1 MQYSTVK
8 VLTSVDGKKILNIP
22 IRIYIFALIIRRIT
36 IFFYS
41 FLADIMVASFML
53 FFWGKLMKKI
63 TLISLLVS
71 FSAVVTYAHAVEN
84 SAVQKRMNVMKEIK
98 GAMGVL
104 GGMAKG
110 AIAFDA
116 AAATAAQNTLI
127 EQSGMVAVSFEAN
140 ETDPKSEAL
149 PSIWENWDTFVEM
162 ADDLTFAAEGLDPS
176 SLDGIRGG
184 LGNIGASCGACHKKF
199 RM

>member
-1 MQYSTVK
+1 
-8 VLTSVDGKKILNIP
+8 
-22 IRIYIFALIIRRIT
+22 
-36 IFFYS
+36 
-41 FLADIMVASFML
+41 
-53 FFWGKLMKKI
+53 MKKLAII
-63 TLISLLVS
+63 TVAIAL
-71 FSAVVTYAHAVEN
+71 SAATIHAHSVEN
-84 SAVQKRMNVMKEIK
+84 PAVQKRMDVMKEIK

-116 AAATAAQNTLI
+116 AAAGAAQNTLI
-127 EQSGMVAVSFEAN
+127 EQSGMVATRFEAN

-149 PSIWENWDTFVEM
+149 PAIWENWDTFVEM
-162 ADDLTFAAEGLDPS
+162 ADDLTFAAEGLDTT
-176 SLDGIRGG
+176 SLDGVRGG

>member
-1 MQYSTVK
+1 
-8 VLTSVDGKKILNIP
+8 
-22 IRIYIFALIIRRIT
+22 
-36 IFFYS
+36 
-41 FLADIMVASFML
+41 
-53 FFWGKLMKKI
+53 MKKLAII
-63 TLISLLVS
+63 TFAIAMSG
-71 FSAVVTYAHAVEN
+71 ATIHAHSVEN
-84 SAVQKRMNVMKEIK
+84 PSVQKRMDVMKEIK

-116 AAATAAQNTLI
+116 TAAGAAQNTLV
-127 EQSGMVAVSFEAN
+127 EQSGMVAATFEAN

-149 PSIWENWDTFVEM
+149 PAIWENWDTFVEL
-162 ADDLTFAAEGLDPS
+162 AEDLTFAAEGLDAS
-176 SLDGIRGG
+176 SLDGVRSG

>member
-1 MQYSTVK
+1 
-8 VLTSVDGKKILNIP
+8 
-22 IRIYIFALIIRRIT
+22 
-36 IFFYS
+36 
-41 FLADIMVASFML
+41 
-53 FFWGKLMKKI
+53 MKKLAII
-63 TLISLLVS
+63 TVAISMS
-71 FSAVVTYAHAVEN
+71 GATIHAHSVEN
-84 SAVQKRMNVMKEIK
+84 PSVQKRMDVMKEIK

-116 AAATAAQNTLI
+116 TAAGAAQNTLI
-127 EQSGMVAVSFEAN
+127 EQSGMVAATFEAN

-149 PSIWENWDTFVEM
+149 PAIWENWDTFVEM
-162 ADDLTFAAEGLDPS
+162 AEDLTFAAEGLDAS
-176 SLDGIRGG
+176 SLDGVRSG

>member
-1 MQYSTVK
+1 MLQCNGNFVK
-8 VLTSVDGKKILNIP
+8 KENS
-22 IRIYIFALIIRRIT
+22 
-36 IFFYS
+36 
-41 FLADIMVASFML
+41 
-53 FFWGKLMKKI
+53 MKKI
-63 TLISLLVS
+63 AITSIAIALTAAAIH
-71 FSAVVTYAHAVEN
+71 AHTVEN
-84 SAVQKRMNVMKEIK
+84 PAVQKRMDVMKEIK

-116 AAATAAQNTLI
+116 TAAGAAQNTLI
-127 EQSGMVAVSFEAN
+127 EQSGMVAATFEAN

-162 ADDLTFAAEGLDPS
+162 ADDLTFAAEGLDAS
-176 SLDGIRGG
+176 SLDGVRGG

>member
-1 MQYSTVK
+1 
-8 VLTSVDGKKILNIP
+8 
-22 IRIYIFALIIRRIT
+22 
-36 IFFYS
+36 
-41 FLADIMVASFML
+41 
-53 FFWGKLMKKI
+53 MKKLAII
-63 TLISLLVS
+63 TVAIALSGATIH
-71 FSAVVTYAHAVEN
+71 AHSVEN
-84 SAVQKRMNVMKEIK
+84 PAVQKRMDVMKEIK

-116 AAATAAQNTLI
+116 AAAGAAQNTLI
-127 EQSGMVAVSFEAN
+127 EQSGMVATTFEAN

-149 PSIWENWDTFVEM
+149 PAIWENWDTFVEM
-162 ADDLTFAAEGLDPS
+162 ADDLTFAAEGLDTT
-176 SLDGIRGG
+176 SLYGMRGG

>member
-1 MQYSTVK
+1 
-8 VLTSVDGKKILNIP
+8 
-22 IRIYIFALIIRRIT
+22 
-36 IFFYS
+36 
-41 FLADIMVASFML
+41 
-53 FFWGKLMKKI
+53 MKKI
-63 TLISLLVS
+63 AITSIAIALTAAAIH
-71 FSAVVTYAHAVEN
+71 AHTVEN
-84 SAVQKRMNVMKEIK
+84 PAVQKRMDVMKEIK

-116 AAATAAQNTLI
+116 AAAGAAQNTLI
-127 EQSGMVAVSFEAN
+127 EQSGMVAATFEAN

-149 PSIWENWDTFVEM
+149 PSIWENWDTFVDM
-162 ADDLTFAAEGLDPS
+162 ADDLTFAAEGLEAS
-176 SLDGIRGG
+176 SLDGVRSG

>member
-1 MQYSTVK
+1 
-8 VLTSVDGKKILNIP
+8 
-22 IRIYIFALIIRRIT
+22 
-36 IFFYS
+36 
-41 FLADIMVASFML
+41 
-53 FFWGKLMKKI
+53 MKKI
-63 TLISLLVS
+63 ISTTAAFVMIG
-71 FSAVVTYAHAVEN
+71 AAIHAQSVEN
-84 SAVQKRMNVMKEIK
+84 PAVQKRMDVMKEIK

-110 AIAFDA
+110 AVAFDA
-116 AAATAAQNTLI
+116 TAANAAQTTLI
-127 EQSGMVAVSFEAN
+127 EQSGMVAAVFEAN

-162 ADDLTFAAEGLDPS
+162 ADDLTFAAEGLDAT